1 MDDVAA
7 QPLPTGTG
15 VSVERSVTETP
26 LSAIATTKPAKMPR
40 MRIRHVIAA
49 VAITAAA
56 LAACTINDHSE
67 NNSQPK
73 ATASD
78 PTRR

>member
-1 MDDVAA
+1 MS
-7 QPLPTGTG
+7 TT
-15 VSVERSVTETP
+15 
-26 LSAIATTKPAKMPR
+26 ATAKPAKMPR

-67 NNSQPK
+67 SNSQPN

>member
-1 MDDVAA
+1 
-7 QPLPTGTG
+7 
-15 VSVERSVTETP
+15 
-26 LSAIATTKPAKMPR
+26 MPR

-78 PTRR
+78 PTRK